1 MRGMDGA
8 CWCPDLAPLKLTGDP
23 WRSQV
28 TFLCDGLRAEWV
40 RLVQS
45 PAVSCF
51 PWLVEEAL
59 CWNSG
64 LKDQS
69 SLAHRRATWRDAQE
83 WACKNGII
91 FSHRDAVC
99 YCGIT
104 SLCWL
109 TEQLSQGG
117 LRDHAVMDGSPS
129 WPRVRL
135 AVSWPE
141 QPRTPTDRYSHS
153 LLDLFETM
161 GKLNWHPAEWLL
173 ACQCLLW
180 LEDMWLTYQEAAVG
194 GMMPCPSFFLVW
206 LQGPQLI
213 PGGEWPLWW
222 SLMKSPP

>member
-1 MRGMDGA
+1 MVHADVLTLLLSSSQETPGGA
-8 CWCPDLAPLKLTGDP
+8 RWHFCVMGWERNEWGWCKVLL
-23 WRSQV
+23 S
-28 TFLCDGLRAEWV
+28 LR
-40 RLVQS
+40 
-45 PAVSCF
+45 F

-69 SLAHRRATWRDAQE
+69 SLAHRRATWRVAQE

-141 QPRTPTDRYSHS
+141 QPWTPTGRYSHS

>member
-1 MRGMDGA
+1 MLNLVKSSLLISMKTPWQLLIYRGNPFGCLVHMRGMDGA

-173 ACQCLLW
+173 ACHVYCDW
-180 LEDMWLTYQEAAVG
+180 KICG
-194 GMMPCPSFFLVW
+194 
-206 LQGPQLI
+206 
-213 PGGEWPLWW
+213 WPIRRLR
-222 SLMKSPP
+222 